1 MLFQRMSFMA
11 CWTLALA
18 GSFSVAAAEELLFT
32 AGERLTAEDL
42 VAAVF
47 HRNAG
52 LDEVR
57 AAVEAAEA
65 SVEPAGALDDPM
77 LSLTAAPGTFG
88 SELGGRGEVQISQ
101 AIPWWGT
108 LDARKDAA
116 RANADAVEEDVATLK
131 LRLAA
136 ATQSAFADWHYI
148 HRALAINESNRLL
161 LTDLRDVAQ
170 ARYAAG
176 RAMQQDVLQA
186 NVERTLL
193 DQQALE
199 LDRERT
205 VIQAR
210 INALLNRPPATS
222 LPPPEDLSSDIEL
235 PPLSEIESF
244 ALAHHPLVRQME
256 FKQLAASAEITIA
269 EKERYPEFRITAGY
283 NSLWENVDVRPM
295 IGVSITVPLNQSKR
309 NAEIDGARAQLRRSG
324 YALENLQAT
333 LAGNLAA
340 VYAAADEARQSS
352 ILFRDEV
359 LPLAEDT
366 LVVARSDYGAG
377 EGDFLNVI
385 AAERNLLDI
394 RLRLAHSEATFFQ
407 RVAELGHLAG
417 SSYPF
422 DLSTS
427 GDGFE
432 TEAISHD

>member
-1 MLFQRMSFMA
+1 MA

-18 GSFSVAAAEELLFT
+18 GSIPVAAAEELLFK
-32 AGERLTAEDL
+32 AGEPLTAEQL
-42 VAAVF
+42 VAAVL

-52 LDEVR
+52 LEAVR

-65 SVEPAGALDDPM
+65 RIEPAGALDDPM

-108 LDARKDAA
+108 LDARQDAA
-116 RANADAVEEDVATLK
+116 QAKAGAVEEDVAALE

-136 ATQSAFADWHYI
+136 AVQSAFADWYYI

-170 ARYAAG
+170 ARYGAG

-186 NVERTLL
+186 NLERTLL

-199 LDRERT
+199 LNRERT

-210 INALLNRPPATS
+210 INALLNRPPGDS
-222 LPPPEDLSSDIEL
+222 LPPPDDLSLDIEL
-235 PPLSEIESF
+235 PPLAALQSF
-244 ALAHHPLVRQME
+244 ALAHHPILRQME
-256 FKQLAASAEITIA
+256 FKQLSASAEVTIA
-269 EKERYPEFRITAGY
+269 EKERYPEFRVTAGY
-283 NSLWENVDVRPM
+283 NSLWDDVDLRPM
-295 IGVSITVPLNQSKR
+295 IGVSINVPLNQSKR
-309 NAEIDGARAQLRRSG
+309 DAEIDGARAELQRTRH
-324 YALENLQAT
+324 ALENLQAT

-340 VYAAADEARQSS
+340 AYAAVDEARQSS
-352 ILFRDEV
+352 ILFREEL

-366 LVVARSDYGAG
+366 LAVARSDYGAG
-377 EGDFLNVI
+377 KGEFLNVI
-385 AAERNLLDI
+385 SAERSLLDT
-394 RLRLAHSEATFFQ
+394 RLRLARSEATLFQ
-407 RVAELGHLAG
+407 RVTELGQLAG

-422 DLSTS
+422 DLSPF
-427 GDGFE
+427 GNRFE
-432 TEAISHD
+432 TEAITHD